1 MCTVAILQQ
10 LLVMNLNDPG
20 NDISDSNF
28 IWIYKSLVILSYSL
42 RSSFQEC
49 VIQNGE
55 HRIVQILSNVA
66 YINLCKLNLQKKND
80 MWKMAKQ
87 NFNDLSNGKT
97 EFEWP

>member
-28 IWIYKSLVILSYSL
+28 IWICKSLVILSYPL
-42 RSSFQEC
+42 RSTVQEC

-66 YINLCKLNLQKKND
+66 YINLCKLNLLKK
-80 MWKMAKQ
+80 WHVKH
-87 NFNDLSNGKT
+87 GKT
-97 EFEWP
+97 EF